1 MERKNKLPERSVSPS
16 SSGPAKEQAH
26 FVRVGTENSQ
36 QLVLDREFVSNPDPD
51 PDPDGNPLSQPA
63 SQGKSSAAPAGAMV
77 SGDQLPKVQ
86 LGNSFQSQGSEEAP
100 PHYDVTLM
108 DEKLQPIEQQLKYLL
123 KKAEEFQM
131 HLLYSRDRIRK
142 EEFARAVP
150 VFLQTCQPYFEYLE
164 STVRSVLPGKK
175 LLPNYI
181 QKRLLQF
188 SQQLASSLEQLVLM
202 FASFGYIL
210 LEETDPCSI
219 SCFYRGQFR
228 LGPSYHVSIFRY
240 CIGTPYTAA
249 LEPRHLYKRMRWN
262 VDIMEE
268 LSNGDGSEPRTELIL
283 CKQPKGD
290 YESLLTIGFE
300 EPSQI
305 LATDLLVELL
315 TNQVSGQATTVY
327 VQNSMNESASSS
339 QGTLSVP
346 TTTDFTTPQEVSTPF
361 STLKQCSPF
370 ANPVYLSSTSS
381 KNPEVFNF

>member
-1 MERKNKLPERSVSPS
+1 
-16 SSGPAKEQAH
+16 
-26 FVRVGTENSQ
+26 
-36 QLVLDREFVSNPDPD
+36 
-51 PDPDGNPLSQPA
+51 NPLSQPA
-63 SQGKSSAAPAGAMV
+63 SQGKSSAAPAGAM
-77 SGDQLPKVQ
+77 
-86 LGNSFQSQGSEEAP
+86 
-100 PHYDVTLM
+100 M

-268 LSNGDGSEPRTELIL
+268 LSNGDGSEPRTEFYFLCYRDTEPELGVTNQSAAKNVTTTKPHRLWSIGRWIQTEPDPTQSDLFSWIL

-339 QGTLSVP
+339 
-346 TTTDFTTPQEVSTPF
+346 
-361 STLKQCSPF
+361 
-370 ANPVYLSSTSS
+370 
-381 KNPEVFNF
+381 